1 MAIVNQER
9 VLSVA
14 VGAAVIVL
22 MVLAILQYRWSRQV
36 GAAVGDR
43 IGATLKA
50 SMLDWHLNLLREM
63 SAPCMAMHLHSP
75 VKDWEPTIED
85 YEQWATTSENSQMV
99 EDVYAFDA
107 LHAGDV
113 AFRDGM
119 FHGRLQ
125 AQRGE
130 TPHLTAGRWSRDSDR
145 QLFVAGYQEGYM
157 QERGQAITVSQG
169 AEQLGYREGLEEGT
183 QDRRSGRAF
192 RLSPDAAKAG
202 PRVQDRQNY
211 AQGYASSYQL
221 SYYGTQEVTDALVI
235 RPTLAAER

>member
-1 MAIVNQER
+1 MLKEKIMSR
-9 VLSVA
+9 ISIVA
-14 VGAAVIVL
+14 VGIALIGGAAAVV
-22 MVLAILQYRWSRQV
+22 MNGGTRGNGDASVRT
-36 GAAVGDR
+36 AV
-43 IGATLKA
+43 
-50 SMLDWHLNLLREM
+50 
-63 SAPCMAMHLHSP
+63 
-75 VKDWEPTIED
+75 
-85 YEQWATTSENSQMV
+85 
-99 EDVYAFDA
+99 
-107 LHAGDV
+107 HAGDV

-157 QERGQAITVSQG
+157 QERGQAITVSPG

-211 AQGYASSYQL
+211 AQGYASGYQL